1 MYHFRFLIVPFFFFQ
16 YRIGII
22 YLPISILFL
31 EGKKERE
38 ILRAESKK
46 RNENTRIPL
55 LSPFSPCA
63 CTMIS
68 QSKFDIQ
75 QSGNTMNS
83 KRNSNR
89 TIFKLLQQFDFI
101 ERKNIY
107 IYIYLIPNSRCLLFP
122 SSSSSSVTF
131 ESPIRNRV
139 ERVLRYLDASP
150 SPLSSIA
157 SRDFALPPS
166 TLLF

>member
-101 ERKNIY
+101 ERKKIY
-107 IYIYLIPNSRCLLFP
+107 IYIFNSQ
-122 SSSSSSVTF
+122 
-131 ESPIRNRV
+131 
-139 ERVLRYLDASP
+139 
-150 SPLSSIA
+150 
-157 SRDFALPPS
+157 FALLIVS
-166 TLLF
+166 IIIIIIRHLRESYS